1 MASPE
6 HSAQTGPMRP
16 PEEHARSRAIR
27 RIARTSIG
35 SASRRTLI
43 FGVLALALVALRHG
57 DPGLLHV
64 LRLQAF
70 DVLQRSFSSASAPGA
85 LTVIDIDE
93 RSIAAQGQWPW
104 PRSDIAT
111 LVDRLADAGFG
122 SVVLDMVLPEAERGS
137 QPGEAGPRPGDTM
150 LANALV
156 RVPVVLG
163 FSARGTADG
172 GETTSPPFAT
182 KPAVLA
188 TPGSM
193 LALPA
198 YRGMTRN
205 LPAFEVAAAGVGH
218 LHVTAERDG
227 IVRRLPIAIAVDGR
241 LEPALAFEAMR
252 IARGATSYVLED
264 APLVGDL
271 RASIGSA
278 LVPLDREGGLWVAW
292 NSVRA
297 LPRVSAASI
306 LDGTWSGD
314 TRGGMAVVGVSAAGI
329 ADRWATP
336 VGILPGVLLQ
346 AQVIDNLLTGRP
358 AVRPTAVRW
367 AEVGFAVLLC
377 VAAALT
383 RRPAPARI
391 FLFLGAGGSAVAV
404 SAASLAWSG
413 ILVDPT
419 FPVLASIAVGAVLLA
434 EERNHARS
442 AELVAS
448 TRLVQAVESVPLGFL
463 LFDEHDRLL
472 LANRRAAEI
481 AGVDRSALR
490 FGLRRR
496 DIVTAFGDTAQD
508 RTAPLD
514 ETGEAESAAGS
525 MTYEVETPR
534 GDHLLAIEKH
544 LPHGGTALLY
554 TDIAQIKE
562 RERQLEALRDK
573 AEESNRL
580 KSQFLANVSHELRT
594 PLNAIIGF
602 SEILEQQ
609 MFGPIGNERYRGY
622 AADILDSGRYLLSIV
637 QDLLDL
643 SAFEAGRFAAEPTER
658 IDVKAVVESVLRLV
672 ADQAA
677 QASIRLASELPE
689 RDVAIFGNQ
698 RLLRQILVNLVSN
711 ALKFTPP
718 EGTVSIAV
726 AEQEGGGVALSVR
739 DDGAGMP
746 PEVVEL
752 ATRPFWRGND
762 PFLRNHAGTGL
773 GLALVKSFAAAQGA
787 SLHIESAPGEGTRV
801 VVAFPAS
808 AVATGEGPP
817 PPTVETL
824 AVAGVVPGVSA
835 TRDAS
840 PRVVSAR

>member
-1 MASPE
+1 MPPSKE
-6 HSAQTGPMRP
+6 QT
-16 PEEHARSRAIR
+16 RSHGIR
-27 RIARTSIG
+27 RPARTGIG
-35 SASRRTLI
+35 SASRRGLI
-43 FGVLALALVALRHG
+43 FGLLAITLVALRYG

-70 DVLQRSFSSASAPGA
+70 DVLQRSFGSASPPGPV
-85 LTVIDIDE
+85 TVIDIDE

-104 PRSDIAT
+104 PRSDIAA
-111 LVDRLADAGFG
+111 LVDRLADAGFNC
-122 SVVLDMVLPEAERGS
+122 VVLDMVLPEAERGS
-137 QPGEAGPRPGDTM
+137 RPGEEGPRPGDAM
-150 LANALV
+150 LASAMG

-163 FSARGTADG
+163 FSARGTDDG
-172 GETTSPPFAT
+172 AETVPVPSAPRA
-182 KPAVLA
+182 AMLA
-188 TPGSM
+188 TPGSIDV
-193 LALPA
+193 LPA
-198 YRGMTRN
+198 YGGMTRN
-205 LPAFEVAAAGVGH
+205 LAAFEAAAAGVGH

-227 IVRRLPIAIAVDGR
+227 IVRRLPIAISVDGR
-241 LEPALAFEAMR
+241 LEPALAFEAVRVMG
-252 IARGATSYVLED
+252 GATSYVLAER
-264 APLVGDL
+264 PLAGDL
-271 RASIGSA
+271 RASVGGS
-278 LVPLDREGGLWVAW
+278 LVPLDREGGLWIAW

-297 LPRVSAASI
+297 VPRISAAAI
-306 LDGTWSGD
+306 LDGTSSAGD
-314 TRGGMAVVGVSAAGI
+314 GRGGTAVVGVSAAGI

-336 VGILPGVLLQ
+336 VGVLPGVLLQ
-346 AQVIDNLLTGRP
+346 AQVIDNLLAGRP
-358 AVRPTAVRW
+358 AMRPSAARW
-367 AEVGFAVLLC
+367 AELGFAALLC

-383 RRPAPARI
+383 SRPAPARI
-391 FLFLGAGGSAVAV
+391 FLCLGAGGAAVGV
-404 SAASLAWSG
+404 SAATFAWSG
-413 ILVDPT
+413 VLLDPT
-419 FPVLASIAVGAVLLA
+419 FPVLASIAVAAVLLA

-481 AGVDRSALR
+481 ADVDRSALR

-496 DIVTAFGDTAQD
+496 DIMAAFGDTAQD
-508 RTAPLD
+508 RTAALD
-514 ETGEAESAAGS
+514 GTGEAESAAGS
-525 MTYEVETPR
+525 VTYEVETPR

-554 TDIAQIKE
+554 TDIAHIKE

-609 MFGPIGNERYRGY
+609 MFGPIGSERYRGY

-643 SAFEAGRFAAEPTER
+643 SAFEAGRFADEPTER

-672 ADQAA
+672 AEQAA
-677 QASIRLASELPE
+677 QASIHLASDLPE

-698 RLLRQILVNLVSN
+698 RLLRQILVNLASN
-711 ALKFTPP
+711 ALKFTPAD
-718 EGTVSIAV
+718 GTVSIAV
-726 AEQEGGGVALSVR
+726 AEREGGGVALSVR
-739 DDGAGMP
+739 DDGAGMA

-787 SLHIESAPGEGTRV
+787 SLHIESAPGEGTCV
-801 VVAFPAS
+801 TVAFPAS
-808 AVATGEGPP
+808 AVATADRPP
-817 PPTVETL
+817 PACVETL
-824 AVAGVVPGVSA
+824 AVPGPSA
-835 TRDAS
+835 TREAP
-840 PRVVSAR
+840 PRIVSVR

>member
-1 MASPE
+1 LA
-6 HSAQTGPMRP
+6 RP
-16 PEEHARSRAIR
+16 
-27 RIARTSIG
+27 SIG
-35 SASRRTLI
+35 SASRRSLI
-43 FGVLALALVALRHG
+43 FGILAVALVALRYG

-70 DVLQRSFSSASAPGA
+70 DVLQRSFNSASAPGPV
-85 LTVIDIDE
+85 TVIDIDE
-93 RSIAAQGQWPW
+93 QSIAAQGQWPW

-122 SVVLDMVLPEAERGS
+122 CVVLDMVLPEAERGS
-137 QPGEAGPRPGDTM
+137 QPGDDGPRPGDTM
-150 LANALV
+150 LAKAMG

-172 GETTSPPFAT
+172 GNMTAPPLSAR
-182 KPAVLA
+182 PAMLA
-188 TPGSM
+188 TPASM
-193 LALPA
+193 LVLPA
-198 YRGMTRN
+198 YGGMTRN
-205 LPAFEVAAAGVGH
+205 LPAFEAAAAGIGH

-227 IVRRLPIAIAVDGR
+227 IVRRLPIAISVDGR
-241 LEPALAFEAMR
+241 LEPALAFEAVR
-252 IARGATSYVLED
+252 ITGGGKSYVLED
-264 APLVGDL
+264 APLAGDL
-271 RASIGSA
+271 RASMGDS

-297 LPRVSAASI
+297 IPRISATSI
-306 LDGTWSGD
+306 LDGTWSAGD
-314 TRGGMAVVGVSAAGI
+314 VRGGMAVVGVSAAGI

-336 VGILPGVLLQ
+336 VGVVPGVLLQ
-346 AQVIDNLLTGRP
+346 AQVIDNLFAGRP
-358 AVRPTAVRW
+358 AMRPSAARW
-367 AEVGFAVLLC
+367 AELGFAVLLC

-383 RRPAPARI
+383 RQPAPAGM
-391 FLFLGAGGSAVAV
+391 FLVLGAGGSAVAI
-404 SAASLAWSG
+404 SAATFAWSG
-413 ILVDPT
+413 VLVDPT
-419 FPVLASIAVGAVLLA
+419 FPVLASIAVAAVMLA
-434 EERNHARS
+434 EERNQARS

-496 DIVTAFGDTAQD
+496 DIVTAFGDAAQD
-508 RTAPLD
+508 RTAARG
-514 ETGEAESAAGS
+514 ETGEPASAADS
-525 MTYEVETPR
+525 VTYEVETPR

-609 MFGPIGNERYRGY
+609 MFGPIGNDRYRGY

-643 SAFEAGRFAAEPTER
+643 SAFEAGRFAAEPKER
-658 IDVKAVVESVLRLV
+658 IDVKAVVESVQRLV

-677 QASIRLASELPE
+677 QASIHLAAELPE

-711 ALKFTPP
+711 ALKFTPAD
-718 EGTVSIAV
+718 GTVSIVV
-726 AEQEGGGVALSVR
+726 AEQEGGGLALSVR
-739 DDGAGMP
+739 DDGAGMA

-787 SLHIESAPGEGTRV
+787 SLHIESAPGEGTCV
-801 VVAFPAS
+801 VVAFPAP
-808 AVATGEGPP
+808 AVATADRPP
-817 PPTVETL
+817 PAGVETL
-824 AVAGVVPGVSA
+824 AVPAASA
-835 TRDAS
+835 TREAP
-840 PRVVSAR
+840 PRIVSVR